1 MCGCVNAEAL
11 ADPDKRSDDQEREG
25 DVQQPAGG
33 DAVVQ
38 FGKAV

>member
-1 MCGCVNAEAL
+1 MLDAEAV
-11 ADPDKRSDDQEREG
+11 ADPDKRSDDKECEG
-25 DVQQPAGG
+25 DDEQYVGG